1 MSIKPETRY
10 AMSGDVS
17 IAYQVVGDG
26 PLDLIMVPG
35 WISHLDHYW
44 DNPRIARFYRRL
56 ASFARL
62 IRFDKRGTGLSDRA
76 VAMPTLEQ
84 RMDDVRAV
92 LDAVDSKRAVVFGI
106 SEGGGMSVLFAA
118 TYPERTTSLTLYG
131 SYARSAWAPDYPCG
145 RTDEEFEARIS
156 SFRQTWGTGRTAAV
170 FSPSTAADET
180 EREWAAANERT
191 AASPGAM
198 EALQRMNREIDVRHV
213 LGAIRVPTLVLHRTG
228 DRVVSVEH
236 GRYLARHI
244 PGAKHVEFAGDDHAW
259 ATNGDEILGELELFL
274 TGSSR
279 SSEPDRILAT
289 VLFTDIVESTRK
301 AVELGDRGWRNLLEE
316 HHAAVRDQLHRFR
329 GREIDTAGDGFLAAF
344 DGPARAV
351 RAATAIA
358 AEMKR
363 LGLDIRAG
371 VHTGECEVM
380 GDKLSG
386 IAVHIGARVAALSG
400 PGEVLVSRTVKDL
413 VAGSGLKLRERGTHE
428 LKGIPGAWQLYSVE
442 KD

>member
-1 MSIKPETRY
+1 
-10 AMSGDVS
+10 MSGDVS